1 MERNV
6 EDEHSLLLPP
16 AMTAPRKI
24 GDLAMRPIMAVL
36 GGFQSDSMQ
45 ETHVWH
51 PYLVDS
57 SLLDMSQTAEVS
69 PEDTAAPRKGF
80 FFHVPAVSGM
90 GWKRYS
96 VVHAAVQPFHI
107 GWTTSNRE
115 TGEHISTAVHRL
127 TIQDEG
133 VRMLNGPRNERT
145 RFFAVSEQGFQVPV
159 EISAQ
164 GVLGTGEHT
173 DIRLL

>member
-1 MERNV
+1 MARNF
-6 EDEHSLLLPP
+6 EQEYSPLLPP
-16 AMTAPRKI
+16 AMTIPRKI

-36 GGFQSDSMQ
+36 GGFQPDSMQ
-45 ETHVWH
+45 ETHAWH
-51 PYLVDS
+51 PYIVDP
-57 SLLDMSQTAEVS
+57 SLLDMSLTAEVS

-90 GWKRYS
+90 GWRRYS
-96 VVHAAVQPFHI
+96 VVHAATHPFHI

-127 TIQDEG
+127 TIEDER
-133 VRMLNGPRNERT
+133 VRMLNGPQNERT